1 MVRVSGPLAS
11 RVAQSVTG
19 RALRP
24 RHAHFADFRDREG
37 QLIDQ
42 GLALYFPAPHS
53 FTGEDV
59 LELQGHGGPV
69 IMDGLLHAACAA
81 GARLAT
87 PGEFSQRAFLNGK
100 LDLAQAE
107 AVADLIDAASRQA
120 ASAAVRSLQG
130 AFSTRVRALADLVT
144 ALRTYVEAAI
154 DFPDEEVDFLPEGDV
169 LRRVGEILDEFTAL
183 ERDVRQ
189 GMALR
194 EGMTVAIAGQ
204 PNVGKSSLLNCLA
217 NDDAAIVTD
226 IPGTT
231 RDVLKAPV
239 HIDGMPLTVVDTAGL
254 RDTDDPVEIEG
265 VRRARAVFESAD
277 RLLLVVDDRSGM
289 GEAERS
295 VLAQLPEAVA
305 VTVIRN
311 KCDLS
316 GLPAASGTDGY
327 AWVRLSAVSGAGL
340 ALLREHLKEQM
351 GYRSQE
357 AGLFTARRRHLD
369 ALERARE
376 AVARGQQQI
385 ETALAGELLAEELR
399 LAQHALGE
407 IVGEYTTED
416 LLGSIFSSFCIGK

>member
-1 MVRVSGPLAS
+1 MD
-11 RVAQSVTG
+11 
-19 RALRP
+19 AL
-24 RHAHFADFRDREG
+24 
-37 QLIDQ
+37 
-42 GLALYFPAPHS
+42 
-53 FTGEDV
+53 
-59 LELQGHGGPV
+59 LQAV
-69 IMDGLLHAACAA
+69 CAA
-81 GARLAT
+81 GARLAA

-107 AVADLIDAASRQA
+107 AVADLIDATSRQA

-130 AFSTRVRALADLVT
+130 AFSARVRALAESLT

-154 DFPDEEVDFLPEGDV
+154 DFPDEEVDFLTEGDV
-169 LRRVGEILDEFTAL
+169 LRRVVEILDAFAAL
-183 ERDVRQ
+183 ERDARQ
-189 GMALR
+189 GLALR

-204 PNVGKSSLLNCLA
+204 PNVGKSSLLNRLA

-265 VRRARAVFESAD
+265 VRRAHSAFESAD
-277 RLLLVVDDRSGM
+277 RLLLVVDDRIGM
-289 GEAERS
+289 GEAECM
-295 VLAQLPEAVA
+295 LLEQLPAPVA
-305 VTVIRN
+305 VTIIHN

-316 GLPAASGTDGY
+316 GRPAASGSEGGP
-327 AWVRLSAVSGAGL
+327 WIRLSAATGAGL
-340 ALLREHLKEQM
+340 DLLREHLKEQM
-351 GYRSQE
+351 GYRSQD
-357 AGLFTARRRHLD
+357 AGLFTARRRHMD
-369 ALERARE
+369 ALDRARE
-376 AVARGQQQI
+376 AVARGRHQI

-399 LAQHALGE
+399 LAQRALGE